1 MKKFLFTCLFIFS
14 IFLLFPIKEVSAG
27 IGVGVGTGKIVVE
40 DELKPGSVYRLPSIS
55 VINTGDVPGL
65 YSIGVAYHQDQPE
78 LEPPKAW
85 FRFSPEEFNLEPGQ
99 LQIVDITLDVPV
111 NAVPGDYFA
120 YVEAFPLSNSATG
133 SVTTVGIAAA
143 SKLYFEITPANV
155 LAGIYYKVISLWKYY
170 QPWSSRITIIIA
182 ATVLLLL
189 GKKYLNIDINLK
201 KKNED

>member
-1 MKKFLFTCLFIFS
+1 MKKFLITCLFIFS
-14 IFLLFPIKEVSAG
+14 IFLLFPLEEVSAG

-55 VINTGDVPGL
+55 VINTGDVTGM
-65 YSIGVAYHQDQPE
+65 YSIGIADQEE
-78 LEPPKAW
+78 LQPPKAW
-85 FRFSPEEFNLEPGQ
+85 FRFSPEKFNLQPDQ
-99 LQIVDITLDVPV
+99 QQIVEVTLDVPV

-120 YVEAFPLSNSATG
+120 YVEAFPLSNSGTG

-155 LAGIYYKVISLWKYY
+155 LAGIYYKIISLWKYY
-170 QPWSSRITIIIA
+170 QPWSSRIAIILA
-182 ATVLLLL
+182 AGAFLLL

-201 KKNED
+201 KKNEN

>member
-1 MKKFLFTCLFIFS
+1 MKKFLITCLFIFS
-14 IFLLFPIKEVSAG
+14 IFLLFPLEEVSAG

-55 VINTGDVPGL
+55 VINTGDVTGL
-65 YSIGVAYHQDQPE
+65 YSIGIAYHEKQPE

-85 FRFSPEEFNLEPGQ
+85 FRFSPEEFSLEPGQ
-99 LQIVDITLDVPV
+99 LQVVDITLDVPV

-133 SVTTVGIAAA
+133 SVTTIGIAAA

-155 LAGIYYKVISLWKYY
+155 LAGIYYKAISLWKYY
-170 QPWSSRITIIIA
+170 QPWSSRVAIIIA